1 MTLTYL
7 LRHKIQ
13 TGDIQILK
21 IECCFQGKPYYSEL
35 QGNLHIPAK
44 MRYFTQA
51 RVRTLVFGYV
61 DGGGKEL
68 NQYLFRNTV
77 DLGTVLRDEK
87 A

>member
-1 MTLTYL
+1 
-7 LRHKIQ
+7 
-13 TGDIQILK
+13 
-21 IECCFQGKPYYSEL
+21 
-35 QGNLHIPAK
+35 
-44 MRYFTQA
+44 MRNFTQA